1 MMLANVRAAVP
12 VTASRAASERATTTS
27 SRLGFIHRSKSDV
40 ARLRAPVA
48 SAPGCRALAVERNN
62 ASRRSLVVVA
72 AGKGTK
78 VIVQGIHLEI
88 TDSIKEY
95 AESKINRAVSH
106 FDLHDVREVDIR
118 CARGGEKQLGGDVQ
132 KAEVTV
138 YTKNGTIVA
147 EEEADD
153 LYASIDSVADK
164 IERKMRK
171 VKEKKNAQRA
181 GKSKTNPKDATV
193 MAVEEATAAED
204 ADDGNPG
211 RVIETRRTRR
221 DAILTRE
228 RSRSLGPSVRKQH
241 TRPSRQ

>member
-1 MMLANVRAAVP
+1 MLANVRAAVP

-27 SRLGFIHRSKSDV
+27 SRLGFTHRSKSDV

-118 CARGGEKQLGGDVQ
+118 CSARGGEKQLGGDVQ

-138 YTKNGTIVA
+138 YTKNGTIRA

-193 MAVEEATAAED
+193 MAVEEAMAAED
-204 ADDGNPG
+204 ADDEIP
-211 RVIETRRTRR
+211 
-221 DAILTRE
+221 AA
-228 RSRSLGPSVRKQH
+228 
-241 TRPSRQ
+241 

>member
-1 MMLANVRAAVP
+1 MLANVRAAVP

-78 VIVQGIHLEI
+78 
-88 TDSIKEY
+88 EY

-118 CARGGEKQLGGDVQ
+118 CSARGGEKQLGGDVQ

-138 YTKNGTIVA
+138 YTKNGTIRA

-193 MAVEEATAAED
+193 MAVEEAMAAED
-204 ADDGNPG
+204 ADDEIP
-211 RVIETRRTRR
+211 
-221 DAILTRE
+221 AA
-228 RSRSLGPSVRKQH
+228 
-241 TRPSRQ
+241 

>member
-1 MMLANVRAAVP
+1 MMLATVRAAVP
-12 VTASRAASERATTTS
+12 VTASRAAAERAPTAS
-27 SRLGFIHRSKSDV
+27 SRLGFTHRSKPDV

-48 SAPGCRALAVERNN
+48 SAPGRRALAVERNN

-88 TDSIKEY
+88 TDSIREY
-95 AESKINRAVSH
+95 AESKINKAVSH

-118 CARGGEKQLGGDVQ
+118 CSARGGEKQLGGDVQ
-132 KAEVTV
+132 KTEVTV
-138 YTKNGTIVA
+138 YTKNGTIRA

-164 IERKMRK
+164 LERKMRK

-181 GKSKTNPKDATV
+181 GKSKTNPKDATA
-193 MAVEEATAAED
+193 MAVDEAMEAEEAEDDIAA
-204 ADDGNPG
+204 A
-211 RVIETRRTRR
+211 
-221 DAILTRE
+221 
-228 RSRSLGPSVRKQH
+228 
-241 TRPSRQ
+241 